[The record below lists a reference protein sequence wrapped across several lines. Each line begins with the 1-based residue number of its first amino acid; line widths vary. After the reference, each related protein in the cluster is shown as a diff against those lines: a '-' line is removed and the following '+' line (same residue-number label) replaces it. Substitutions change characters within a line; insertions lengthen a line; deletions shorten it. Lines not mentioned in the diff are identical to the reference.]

1 MRGLAG
7 GLPGAQGSR
16 HKFAPP
22 SRAKEGLVWPPFP
35 RRAFRTAITGA
46 TALELSPTLIYG
58 LVLLAA
64 LLHASWNAM
73 VKAGGDKLVVQ
84 ALVIFSHAP
93 FVALLI
99 PFVPL
104 PTPTAWLCIA
114 ASTFVH
120 SLYYW
125 ALVSAYKVGDLSQVY
140 PIARGS
146 APLLVALG
154 GFLLVGESLS
164 PLELG
169 GLALLSAGLISLAWR
184 KGDPLAGDK
193 KPVTLA
199 LCVGLTIGAYSL
211 IDGLGARSAETA
223 LSYIVWLFALEHF
236 PLTLVALHRRGWSLV
251 PFRRY
256 WKRGLAGGFI
266 SAAAYGIV
274 IWAMS
279 VAPMAQ
285 VVALRETSVVI
296 AAAIGMLFLGEGFGP
311 RRIAAACVVAAGAVL
326 LRVGG

>member
-1 MRGLAG
+1 MHQLGRSGARWLA
-7 GLPGAQGSR
+7 LL
-16 HKFAPP
+16 
-22 SRAKEGLVWPPFP
+22 LV
-35 RRAFRTAITGA
+35 
-46 TALELSPTLIYG
+46 
-58 LVLLAA
+58 VLLAA
-64 LLHASWNAM
+64 C
-73 VKAGGDKLVVQ
+73 GGATDEGVTAVPSPQ
-84 ALVIFSHAP
+84 PAALATLAP
-93 FVALLI
+93 SPVPPTFT
-99 PFVPL
+99 PVPL

-114 ASTFVH
+114 ASTLVH

-146 APLLVALG
+146 APLLVAIG

-193 KPVTLA
+193 KPVILA

-211 IDGLGARSAETA
+211 VDGLGARSAETA
-223 LSYIVWLFALEHF
+223 ASYIVWLFALEHF
-236 PLTLVALHRRGWSLV
+236 PLTLVALHRRGWSLA
-251 PFRRY
+251 PFRPY

-279 VAPMAQ
+279 VAPMPA
-285 VVALRETSVVI
+285 TSRFC
-296 AAAIGMLFLGEGFGP
+296 AT
-311 RRIAAACVVAAGAVL
+311 
-326 LRVGG
+326 